1 MALTKS
7 LEKFGTTFTGA
18 YHRITNLNYTVHEY
32 EETTY
37 PEPSVDDDGNP
48 VVAEPVTSWVSSR
61 KANFQVSTY
70 FDSDARDDHAQPVS
84 TAYYEFTPDW
94 TSSDNV
100 LSQAYSYL
108 KTLTEFDGAVDA

>member
-7 LEKFGTTFTGA
+7 LEKFGATFTGA
-18 YHRITNLNYTVHEY
+18 YHRITNLNYTVNEY

-48 VVAEPVTSWVSSR
+48 VAAEPVTAWVSSR

-70 FDSDARDDHAQPVS
+70 VDEDARTDHSQPVS
-84 TAYYEFTPDW
+84 TSYYEFTPDW
-94 TSSDNV
+94 SSEDNV
-100 LSQAYSYL
+100 LAQAYAYL
-108 KTLTEFDGAVDA
+108 KTLSEYSGAVDA